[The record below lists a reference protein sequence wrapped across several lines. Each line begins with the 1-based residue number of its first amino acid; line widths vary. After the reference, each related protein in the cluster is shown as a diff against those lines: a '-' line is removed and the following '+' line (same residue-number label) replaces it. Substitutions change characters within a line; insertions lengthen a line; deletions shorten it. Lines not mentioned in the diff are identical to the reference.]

1 MGGSIKFL
9 APEIWK
15 QERNYSHEIDWF
27 SLGIVTGEML
37 SETLIFKPKK
47 NEDTEKGT
55 LRSEIEQWRNCLIN
69 DDANLD
75 AFKDEEMRDLIKGLV
90 EKDPITR
97 ISSVSDLKQEKIFTN
112 FDWTLQAIKSND
124 YVKTFIEKYASD
136 SDYKFMKNLAKPFS
150 NFSAAHNF
158 VADSAKKEDPKGEI

>member
-1 MGGSIKFL
+1 MSGTKSLVGSIKFL

-69 DDANLD
+69 DEANLD
-75 AFKDEEMRDLIKGLV
+75 AFKDEEMRDLIKGV
-90 EKDPITR
+90 IATTNVKEYQI
-97 ISSVSDLKQEKIFTN
+97 ISIGMYIKINKQVLLTIRFCFSIKI
-112 FDWTLQAIKSND
+112 
-124 YVKTFIEKYASD
+124 VKF
-136 SDYKFMKNLAKPFS
+136 
-150 NFSAAHNF
+150 
-158 VADSAKKEDPKGEI
+158 